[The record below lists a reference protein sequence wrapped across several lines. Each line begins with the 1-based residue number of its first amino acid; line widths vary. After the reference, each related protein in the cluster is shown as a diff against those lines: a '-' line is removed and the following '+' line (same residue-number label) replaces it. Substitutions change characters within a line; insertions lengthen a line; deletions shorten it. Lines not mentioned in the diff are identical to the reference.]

1 MVRRDASQGEDTTS
15 TERWWR
21 TSSPQEAILGQL
33 AVLVDEANALV
44 TLLKAVP
51 DEIIHG
57 RPFDGVP
64 SIRELLGGLV
74 DLDRG
79 VRRTNLS
86 RFLSEAEGDL
96 ESGDVEPARQE
107 DATDVSEILT
117 TLRDSREELIEIAR
131 KVARTAWDR
140 TRRLQGEEVT
150 PIEYLNQVVQHDALV
165 LRQVA
170 ERIHESLPAGLPGF
184 TAH

>member
-1 MVRRDASQGEDTTS
+1 M
-15 TERWWR
+15 
-21 TSSPQEAILGQL
+21 LGQL
-33 AVLVDEANALV
+33 AVLVDEANALA

-64 SIRELLGGLV
+64 SIREMLGGLA

-86 RFLSEAEGDL
+86 RFLLDTEVEL
-96 ESGDVEPARQE
+96 ESGDVAQSLQE
-107 DATDVSEILT
+107 EAIDVSEILT
-117 TLRDSREELIEIAR
+117 TLRESREELIEIAR
-131 KVARTAWDR
+131 EVAGTAWDR
-140 TRRLQGEEVT
+140 SRRLEGEEVT
-150 PIEYLNQVVQHDALV
+150 PIEYLNLVVQHDALV

-184 TAH
+184 TAR